1 MIRKVDLEDA
11 KAITAIYN
19 EYVINSTATFE
30 TEPVAVEDM
39 RERITQISANFPYF
53 VYEIDNEVVGY
64 CYAHLWKERAAY
76 RYTLETTVYLS
87 TKHIGKGIGRL
98 LMQRLI
104 EKCRESG
111 YHALIACITK
121 GN

>member
-64 CYAHLWKERAAY
+64 CYAPSVERKSRISIYIRNNSLLIYKTYWKRYRATTHAKTHREVSREWLSCADCLHNER
-76 RYTLETTVYLS
+76 E
-87 TKHIGKGIGRL
+87 
-98 LMQRLI
+98 
-104 EKCRESG
+104 
-111 YHALIACITK
+111 
-121 GN
+121 

>member
-39 RERITQISANFPYF
+39 RE
-53 VYEIDNEVVGY
+53 
-64 CYAHLWKERAAY
+64 
-76 RYTLETTVYLS
+76 
-87 TKHIGKGIGRL
+87 L
-98 LMQRLI
+98 L
-104 EKCRESG
+104 G
-111 YHALIACITK
+111 ALMSEFE
-121 GN
+121 

>member
-1 MIRKVDLEDA
+1 M
-11 KAITAIYN
+11 
-19 EYVINSTATFE
+19 
-30 TEPVAVEDM
+30 
-39 RERITQISANFPYF
+39 ERITQISANFPYF

-121 GN
+121 GNETSYALHAKLGF

>member
-53 VYEIDNEVVGY
+53 VYD
-64 CYAHLWKERAAY
+64 R
-76 RYTLETTVYLS
+76 
-87 TKHIGKGIGRL
+87 
-98 LMQRLI
+98 
-104 EKCRESG
+104 
-111 YHALIACITK
+111 
-121 GN
+121 